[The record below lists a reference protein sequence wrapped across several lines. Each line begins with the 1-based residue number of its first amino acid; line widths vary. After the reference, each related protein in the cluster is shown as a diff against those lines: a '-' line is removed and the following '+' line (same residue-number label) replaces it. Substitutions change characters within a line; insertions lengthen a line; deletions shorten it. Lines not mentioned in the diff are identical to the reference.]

1 MKEKNVSL
9 LNSKSN
15 VGRNSQGI
23 TLIALV
29 VTIVVLLILAGITI
43 TFVLGENGIINMAQR
58 AADATNNAMQKEQE
72 DLGDITNQLQNYLNG
87 NGSSGGTTPDGGN
100 KLTPEDKGKIVTGEN
115 KDRKSTR
122 LNSSH

>member
-58 AADATNNAMQKEQE
+58 AADATNNAMQKSKE
-72 DLGDITNQLQNYLNG
+72 I
-87 NGSSGGTTPDGGN
+87 
-100 KLTPEDKGKIVTGEN
+100 
-115 KDRKSTR
+115 
-122 LNSSH
+122 